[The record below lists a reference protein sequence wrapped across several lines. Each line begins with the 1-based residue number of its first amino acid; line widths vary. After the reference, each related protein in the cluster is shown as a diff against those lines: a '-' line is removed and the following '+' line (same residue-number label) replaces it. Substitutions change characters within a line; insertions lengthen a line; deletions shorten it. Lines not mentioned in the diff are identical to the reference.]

1 MTRQKLEKGREIS
14 LLFLLQ
20 SSDVIRLNRR
30 LDFFRKF
37 CYTFNINIKEK
48 KEMKKILYTI
58 NGIWLF
64 WLVIS
69 YIEIVLKNLDGAEL
83 GWWNFFGIIF

>member
-1 MTRQKLEKGREIS
+1 MTRQKLEKGRETS

-20 SSDVIRLNRR
+20 SSDVIRLNGR
-30 LDFFRKF
+30 LDFSIKF
-37 CYTFNINIKEK
+37 CYTFNINRKEK
-48 KEMKKILYTI
+48 KEMKKVLYTI

-64 WLVIS
+64 WLAVS

>member
-1 MTRQKLEKGREIS
+1 
-14 LLFLLQ
+14 
-20 SSDVIRLNRR
+20 
-30 LDFFRKF
+30 
-37 CYTFNINIKEK
+37 
-48 KEMKKILYTI
+48 MKKILYTI
-58 NGIWLF
+58 SGIWLF